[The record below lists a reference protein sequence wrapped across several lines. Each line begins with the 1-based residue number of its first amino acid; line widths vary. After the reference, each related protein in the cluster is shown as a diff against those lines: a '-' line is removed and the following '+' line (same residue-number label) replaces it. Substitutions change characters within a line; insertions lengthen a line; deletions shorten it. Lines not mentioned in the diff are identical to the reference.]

1 MPEDAPWV
9 NHIQVVNTGAMRKY
23 IYEPYSSQAV
33 VNSTNERDEGSR
45 SLAFFGAKRYEISEL
60 SSDMPGELQRLD
72 TWTEAPVT
80 DEQKQ
85 YLESEA
91 VYRDFVYV
99 NYLTA
104 DPQLSG
110 LIKELFHK
118 EEEEASLSVYAA
130 VQQIRTVLEENT
142 YYNKYLSEE
151 DTAGD
156 DLLKEFLQGE
166 REGNSAYYTSA
177 AVLALRS
184 FHIPARY
191 AEGYLLTSKQAEN
204 SHGDWIGLSS
214 SDGHAWAEV
223 YMDGMGWVP
232 VDVTPGFYYDTYA
245 LLNMAQSPGQVRK
258 VAALDSE
265 GEEAENLKKHF
276 PGSEPFLE
284 NQKQTELKTADIG
297 WGMILLILFVLE
309 FIFAVLGLRR
319 MYYEYRIRKISDN
332 GSLPSVE
339 FLLLMIYK
347 HLLILGIDMQPGFKS
362 EQIQEK
368 IRETLPEIP
377 DGLYLR
383 VNDLMEKYFYG
394 GEPLEEY
401 EIRLVHQFLL
411 KLRDSRKKMGIFD
424 RLRFRYC
431 IFS

>member
-1 MPEDAPWV
+1 
-9 NHIQVVNTGAMRKY
+9 MRKY

-33 VNSTNERDEGSR
+33 ANSTNERDEGSR

-166 REGNSAYYTSA
+166 REG
-177 AVLALRS
+177 
-184 FHIPARY
+184 
-191 AEGYLLTSKQAEN
+191 
-204 SHGDWIGLSS
+204 
-214 SDGHAWAEV
+214 
-223 YMDGMGWVP
+223 
-232 VDVTPGFYYDTYA
+232 
-245 LLNMAQSPGQVRK
+245 
-258 VAALDSE
+258 
-265 GEEAENLKKHF
+265 HF
-276 PGSEPFLE
+276 P
-284 NQKQTELKTADIG
+284 
-297 WGMILLILFVLE
+297 
-309 FIFAVLGLRR
+309 
-319 MYYEYRIRKISDN
+319 
-332 GSLPSVE
+332 SLP
-339 FLLLMIYK
+339 YK
-347 HLLILGIDMQPGFKS
+347 
-362 EQIQEK
+362 
-368 IRETLPEIP
+368 
-377 DGLYLR
+377 
-383 VNDLMEKYFYG
+383 
-394 GEPLEEY
+394 
-401 EIRLVHQFLL
+401 
-411 KLRDSRKKMGIFD
+411 
-424 RLRFRYC
+424 
-431 IFS
+431 

>member
-232 VDVTPGFYYDTYA
+232 VDVTPVFPKQKDI
-245 LLNMAQSPGQVRK
+245 
-258 VAALDSE
+258 
-265 GEEAENLKKHF
+265 KKQPMF
-276 PGSEPFLE
+276 TCL
-284 NQKQTELKTADIG
+284 QTK
-297 WGMILLILFVLE
+297 
-309 FIFAVLGLRR
+309 
-319 MYYEYRIRKISDN
+319 EYC
-332 GSLPSVE
+332 
-339 FLLLMIYK
+339 Y
-347 HLLILGIDMQPGFKS
+347 
-362 EQIQEK
+362 
-368 IRETLPEIP
+368 
-377 DGLYLR
+377 
-383 VNDLMEKYFYG
+383 
-394 GEPLEEY
+394 
-401 EIRLVHQFLL
+401 
-411 KLRDSRKKMGIFD
+411 
-424 RLRFRYC
+424 
-431 IFS
+431 